1 MVEIMILSILTSF
14 HVLLVLLATVSSVVV
29 LKGLLTRDLIEA
41 SAVRFFKYSLVASVT
56 GLLFP
61 FHHLTETQE
70 ASMLSVYASGA
81 AILAWRR
88 FQLAGVWSSV
98 FAVCTD
104 IVIYLNVF
112 FAIVQS
118 FKLIPQLKMLA
129 PTLTESPFLVTTF
142 ATMLFFVMHGFIAV
156 KRFHN

>member
-1 MVEIMILSILTSF
+1 M
-14 HVLLVLLATVSSVVV
+14 V
-29 LKGLLTRDLIEA
+29 LKGLLTTDLIEA
-41 SAVRFFKYSLVASVT
+41 AAARFFKYSLVASLT
-56 GLLFP
+56 GLLVP

-88 FQLAGVWSSV
+88 FQLTGVWSSV

-104 IVIYLNVF
+104 IVLYVNVF

-118 FKLIPQLKMLA
+118 FKLIPQLPNA
-129 PTLTESPFLVTTF
+129 C
-142 ATMLFFVMHGFIAV
+142 
-156 KRFHN
+156 